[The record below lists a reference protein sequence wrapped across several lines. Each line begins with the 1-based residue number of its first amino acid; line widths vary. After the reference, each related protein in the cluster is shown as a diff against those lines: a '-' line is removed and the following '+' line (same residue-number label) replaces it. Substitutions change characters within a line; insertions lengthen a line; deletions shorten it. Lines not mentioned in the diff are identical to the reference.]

1 MTKRRV
7 FHDTAHELLVFRPST
22 SSLSRLPTTLL
33 AKIEIEYLQGSRVW
47 LIHFKATVFI
57 DPLWVGK
64 VSHETFCEI
73 F

>member
-33 AKIEIEYLQGSRVW
+33 AKIEIEYFQGSRV
-47 LIHFKATVFI
+47 
-57 DPLWVGK
+57 
-64 VSHETFCEI
+64 
-73 F
+73 